1 MKRILILGGDIDSAK
16 KIAQL
21 EFAKFNNSSFDYVYP
36 YMNPLDT
43 NLLAFNNKFE
53 EIHND
58 LKISTRASVK
68 FVYCA
73 SKYFFVSKSFRIHLR
88 VMLIGNYKLT
98 SKQGLALTIRN
109 FFRVKIILYL
119 LASVYGF
126 FRLPE
131 KLLNLI
137 LRFNLNQSNIFQN
150 ILKESNA
157 NIIVLISSGRDNMHF
172 LMSTF
177 RKRRGISYVMLIQ
190 NWDGPSSKNFISS
203 KFDYVGLWNEQQLEH
218 LKSLIDINKETF
230 KIIGSPTCD
239 TAYSEYDSTRV
250 FKDSI
255 NTSKKLL
262 YIGQRNNYDELSDV
276 IQIQEFLRTNNC
288 AYSKLAYRPH
298 PNSEMK
304 AKRIES
310 RRHDFRDLEI
320 LDSGKLNLLDYSGII
335 CLPTTFLLEVILSAV
350 PAILYAPTDNLNF
363 RNPRKM
369 LQYKHFSPIINSSW
383 ISITKDFNTL
393 LSYLPDGLPAQS
405 KPDQRIFDILFPKF
419 SDPYAMRV
427 NNMLENL
434 ISEL

>member
-1 MKRILILGGDIDSAK
+1 MKRILILGGDVNSAK
-16 KIAQL
+16 QIARL
-21 EFAKFNNSSFDYVYP
+21 EFAKFNNFNFDYIYP
-36 YMNPLDT
+36 YMNPLDA
-43 NLLAFNNKFE
+43 NQLALNKKFE
-53 EIHND
+53 EIHNN
-58 LKISTRASVK
+58 LKIRTRASVK

-73 SKYFFVSKSFRIHLR
+73 SKYFFASKSFRIHLR
-88 VMLIGNYKLT
+88 VMLMGNYKLK
-98 SKQGLALTIRN
+98 SKQGLALTIRH
-109 FFRVKIILYL
+109 FFRVKIFLYL
-119 LASVYGF
+119 LASAYGF
-126 FRLPE
+126 LRLPE
-131 KLLNLI
+131 KFINLV
-137 LRFNLNQSNIFQN
+137 LRFNLKQSNVFKN

-157 NIIVLISSGRDNMHF
+157 NIIVLISSGRDNIHF

-177 RKRRGISYVMLIQ
+177 SKRREISYVMLIQ

-218 LKSLIDINKETF
+218 LKSLIDINRLTF

-239 TAYSEYDSTRV
+239 KAYSKYDSALV
-250 FKDSI
+250 FKNSI

-298 PNSEMK
+298 PISKMK

-310 RRHDFRDLEI
+310 RRHDFTDLEI
-320 LDSGKLNLLDYSGII
+320 LDSGEINLLEYSGII

-369 LQYKHFSPIINSSW
+369 LQYKHFSPIINTSW

-393 LSYLPDGLPAQS
+393 LSYLPEGLPAQS
-405 KPDQRIFDILFPKF
+405 KPDQRIFDMLFPKF